1 MNNFIYGLILSIL
14 PISELRGGIPV
25 AMSSGVNIWVIFFT
39 CVLVNIYHP
48 NINSRRH
55 CYRNSTS

>member
-25 AMSSGVNIWVIFFT
+25 AMSSGVNIWVI
-39 CVLVNIYHP
+39 Y
-48 NINSRRH
+48 IN
-55 CYRNSTS
+55 